1 MLMTLD
7 KFFVEE
13 LQRSGYD
20 ITFLELRQ
28 IYSKSRMRNREVL
41 AERRKLQNREFS
53 RKYWHE
59 VAKHKRQKK
68 GRDLNDRK
76 A

>member
-1 MLMTLD
+1 MTLD

-13 LQRSGYD
+13 LQRNGYD
-20 ITFLELRQ
+20 ITFLELRP
-28 IYSKSRMRNREVL
+28 IYSNSRMRNREIL
-41 AERRKLQNREFS
+41 EERRRACNREFS

-68 GRDLNDRK
+68 GRDLNDRTS
-76 A
+76 